1 MKYIQGQDRHQISL
15 FPECIEDYIDE
26 NNPVRVIDAFVESLN
41 LTEAGFI
48 RTTPKETGRPSYDPR
63 DLLKLYVYGYF
74 NRVRSSRKLMLECTR
89 NIEVFYLLK
98 RLTPDFRTI
107 ADFRKD
113 NAKALKNVFR
123 AFVKLCMKLDLYQKQ
138 LLAIDGSKFRAVN
151 SKDNT
156 YTRFLKR
163 SSKGL
168 INIYLNIFHR
178 WMRQTSQ
185 NLML

>member
-1 MKYIQGQDRHQISL
+1 MKYIQSQDRHQISL
-15 FPECIEDYIDE
+15 FPEYIEDYIDE

-63 DLLKLYVYGYF
+63 DLLNYMFMDTLT
-74 NRVRSSRKLMLECTR
+74 VRSSRKLMLECTR